1 MLILCSASDRAF
13 DGDGDGEA
21 DPEHDDETA
30 FGGDGELSVGAAPT
44 LVHEG
49 EGEAGEEHR
58 VGEDEP
64 AYKRIEGMP
73 EHESEH
79 GKEEPERKG
88 YAAVIDPDLRLAGV
102 VDGLDGIVFAE
113 LDRVYDEHDRRAKEI
128 DDKPYGG
135 DCRRDVVFDGELERS
150 RAHRRA
156 VGHER

>member
-1 MLILCSASDRAF
+1 
-13 DGDGDGEA
+13 
-21 DPEHDDETA
+21 
-30 FGGDGELSVGAAPT
+30 
-44 LVHEG
+44 
-49 EGEAGEEHR
+49 
-58 VGEDEP
+58 
-64 AYKRIEGMP
+64 MP

-128 DDKPYGG
+128 DDQPYGG
-135 DCRRDVVFDGELERS
+135 DCRRDVVFDGELERF

>member
-1 MLILCSASDRAF
+1 MS
-13 DGDGDGEA
+13 
-21 DPEHDDETA
+21 
-30 FGGDGELSVGAAPT
+30 
-44 LVHEG
+44 
-49 EGEAGEEHR
+49 
-58 VGEDEP
+58 
-64 AYKRIEGMP
+64 

-79 GKEEPERKG
+79 GEEEPERKG

-113 LDRVYDEHDRRAKEI
+113 LDRIHDKHDRCTKEI

-135 DCRRDVVFDGELERS
+135 DCRRDVVFDGELERF